1 MRLIAFC
8 FVVLAVTMPM
18 TAAAAATDSGYPPL
32 FTTETNAQ
40 THCPDDVVVWLTVPS
55 SIYRFRGQHWY
66 GGTDDGAYVCKRD
79 ADQAGD
85 RPTETGQ

>member
-1 MRLIAFC
+1 MRLAALC
-8 FVVLAVTMPM
+8 FVVLAVAMPAS
-18 TAAAAATDSGYPPL
+18 TATAATDSNYPPL

-40 THCPDDVVVWLTVPS
+40 THCPSDIVVWLIVPS
-55 SIYRFRGQHWY
+55 SIYRFRGQPWY

-85 RPTETGQ
+85 RPAQPGL